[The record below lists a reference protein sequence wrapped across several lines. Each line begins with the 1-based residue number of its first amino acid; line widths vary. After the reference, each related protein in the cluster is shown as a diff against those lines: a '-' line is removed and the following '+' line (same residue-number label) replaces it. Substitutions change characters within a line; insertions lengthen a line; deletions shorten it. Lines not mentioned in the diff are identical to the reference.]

1 MTKAQK
7 GLLAVIFLAVA
18 MWIVPLGYFVV
29 LPLAFL
35 NTHFHELLHAVTAVA
50 TGGSADRI
58 LVFADGSGMT
68 PVTGGWLAL
77 VASAGYVGCA
87 AVGGVLILCG
97 RSERAARRAFA
108 VCGGAIA
115 LSLLLWVRGDGIGF
129 IAGVFWAALLLLC
142 AYKLPSEPAKFAI
155 QFLGAMLALSSL
167 QSLLVL
173 VGISAMPQAQSDAAL
188 MERATGLPA
197 LVWAVAWSAI
207 GVVVLAVCVRRAF
220 ERR

>member
-7 GLLAVIFLAVA
+7 GLLAAISLAVS

-35 NTHFHELLHAVTAVA
+35 NTHFHELLHAVAAVA
-50 TGGSADRI
+50 TGGSPERI

-68 PVTGGWLAL
+68 PVAGGWFAL
-77 VASAGYVGCA
+77 VASAGYAGCA
-87 AVGGVLILCG
+87 VLGGILILCG

-108 VCGGAIA
+108 VCGGALA
-115 LSLLLWVRGDGIGF
+115 LSLLLWVRGDEVGL
-129 IAGVFWAALLLLC
+129 IAGVLWSGLLLLC
-142 AYKLPSEPAKFAI
+142 AYQLPSEAAKFAI

-167 QSLLVL
+167 QSLLHL
-173 VGISAMPQAQSDAAL
+173 VGISGMPQAESDAAL

-197 LVWAVAWSAI
+197 LVWAAAWSAI
-207 GVVVLAVCVRRAF
+207 GLSVLVACLRRAF
-220 ERR
+220 LRR